1 MTTSTYKMKS
11 LIGQKIKSSMLVET
25 YTKTVTDVVDVD
37 AKSINIHF
45 DDEQVINLEPDQYI
59 RLVDDGVSYIPN
71 LDGSYFDVEMLTVQ

>member
-1 MTTSTYKMKS
+1 MKS

-45 DDEQVINLEPDQYI
+45 DDEQVINLEPGQYI

>member
-1 MTTSTYKMKS
+1 MKS

>member
-1 MTTSTYKMKS
+1 
-11 LIGQKIKSSMLVET
+11 MLVET

>member
-1 MTTSTYKMKS
+1 MKS
-11 LIGQKIKSSMLVET
+11 LIGQKIKSSMLAET